1 MIQRFINVTKLKIL
15 LLQFFIY
22 FVTIFWQH
30 YYIDIYW
37 FYMYFIY
44 NTNTTC
50 QENYFTFCFTS
61 MNFKTLFL
69 TGLTAL
75 SLNTVKAQNVQDTIK
90 KDTVTTLQQEKNDFK
105 LTHLYAWSY
114 AFGIFDKESL
124 ETGKIWIVWN
134 IRAWARGVRKMSDKL
149 SVNGLVAYDQN
160 SWALGNMFYLTAV
173 DYKAAEWTV
182 ITVWRTADAWT
193 QMLALP
199 VDPSGH
205 LLFAAEQAAV
215 NPGFGAKVNQKIGNA
230 SLVASWMMRQ
240 WGIEPSMM
248 LQYWPFSWAVSQ
260 NPLTKKLQWG
270 LMYVADLTNGANIFS
285 MARLKP
291 ESVSFSWMYTTKNSI
306 GMFVNAQ
313 YNRTEKSFDT
323 FFVWALKSMKQK
335 NQSAKLWAWYDVA
348 QKNVQTVL
356 FVTLGGKR

>member
-1 MIQRFINVTKLKIL
+1 
-15 LLQFFIY
+15 
-22 FVTIFWQH
+22 
-30 YYIDIYW
+30 
-37 FYMYFIY
+37 
-44 NTNTTC
+44 
-50 QENYFTFCFTS
+50 
-61 MNFKTLFL
+61 MNLKTLFL

-75 SLNTVKAQNVQDTIK
+75 SLNTLKAQTVQDTIK
-90 KDTVTTLQQEKNDFK
+90 KDTVTTLQQEKNDLK

-124 ETGKIWIVWN
+124 ETGKVWIVWN
-134 IRAWARGVRKMSDKL
+134 IRAWARGVWKMSEKL
-149 SVNGLVAYDQN
+149 SANGLVAYDQN
-160 SWALGNMFYLTAV
+160 SWEPGKMLYLTAV
-173 DYKAAEWTV
+173 DYKASEWTV

-215 NPGFGAKVNQKIGNA
+215 TPWLWVKVNQKLGDA
-230 SLVASWMMRQ
+230 SVVVSWMIRQ

-248 LQYWPFSWAVSQ
+248 VQYWSFSWAVLH
-260 NPLTKKLQWG
+260 NPLTKKFHWG
-270 LMYVADLTNGANIFS
+270 LMYVADLTNWANIFS

-291 ESVSFSWMYTTKNSI
+291 ESVSFSSMYTTKNSI

-313 YNRTEKSFDT
+313 YNRTDKSFDT

-335 NQSAKLWAWYDVA
+335 NQWAKLWAWYDVA

-356 FVTLGGKR
+356 FVTLGGKRK